1 MYDYDNSSE
10 SALIRRAKHG
20 DVKAFSQL
28 YSRIYKDMYRFALYM
43 TRHPQDAEDAV
54 SETVVAAYEH
64 IGGLRK
70 EESFRSWVFTILG
83 NRCRQ
88 ILKRGQREAALTSA
102 SERTEKLEDQNASQ
116 ENDYVQRHDIRT
128 AFESLDE
135 EERVI
140 IVYSVFGGY
149 KSDEIARMMDKN
161 AATVRSRKSRALEKM
176 RVILQTA
183 D

>member
-88 ILKRGQREAALTSA
+88 ILKRWQREAALTSA

>member
-28 YSRIYKDMYRFALYM
+28 YSRIYKDMYRFAFYM

-64 IGGLRK
+64 IGSLRK

-88 ILKRGQREAALTSA
+88 ILKKAQKETVIISSVKNGAEFEERSALH
-102 SERTEKLEDQNASQ
+102 
-116 ENDYVQRHDIRT
+116 ENEYVQRHDIRT

-135 EERVI
+135 EERAI
-140 IVYSVFGGY
+140 IVFSVFGGY

>member
-1 MYDYDNSSE
+1 
-10 SALIRRAKHG
+10 
-20 DVKAFSQL
+20 
-28 YSRIYKDMYRFALYM
+28 MYRFALYM

>member
-1 MYDYDNSSE
+1 
-10 SALIRRAKHG
+10 
-20 DVKAFSQL
+20 
-28 YSRIYKDMYRFALYM
+28 MYRFALYM
-43 TRHPQDAEDAV
+43 TKHPQDAEDAV

-88 ILKRGQREAALTSA
+88 ILKKAQKETVIISSVKNGAEFEERNALH
-102 SERTEKLEDQNASQ
+102 
-116 ENDYVQRHDIRT
+116 ENEYVQRHDIRT

-135 EERVI
+135 EERAI
-140 IVYSVFGGY
+140 IVFSVFGGY

>member
-1 MYDYDNSSE
+1 
-10 SALIRRAKHG
+10 
-20 DVKAFSQL
+20 
-28 YSRIYKDMYRFALYM
+28 MYRFALYM
-43 TRHPQDAEDAV
+43 TKHPQDAEDAV